1 MRRARVFLAAGLAA
15 IAVAAALPAIGS
27 AYQINFGNYLGID
40 DVPGGS
46 SGQGHK
52 LKATK
57 CQGGLLGNWTLQATH
72 FILIQDASSDIFVQ
86 MDLRVNLP
94 ITQKFKK
101 LSVTKLE
108 IDHNDNY
115 PDSAANEL
123 HDSLV
128 GYFNKASAKVNGK
141 VTKLTLKDKGLEIA
155 GSQVLDPS
163 TTTAPFKPKPGC

>member
-1 MRRARVFLAAGLAA
+1 MRRTRACLVIGCAVVAAT
-15 IAVAAALPAIGS
+15 AALPAIGS
-27 AYQINFGNYLGID
+27 GHQINFGNYLGVTDI
-40 DVPGGS
+40 PGGT

-57 CQGGLLGNWTLQATH
+57 CSGGVLGNWTLQATH
-72 FILIQDASSDIFVQ
+72 FVLIQDASSDIFVQ
-86 MDLRVNLP
+86 MDLQVNLP
-94 ITQKFKK
+94 ITQQFKK
-101 LSVTKLE
+101 LNVKKLE

-128 GYFNKASAKVNGK
+128 GYFNNASAKVNGK

-155 GSQVLDPS
+155 GSQVLAPDK
-163 TTTAPFKPKPGC
+163 TTAPFKPKPGC